1 MFETISDFESRNFC
15 FSIISR
21 GKVLHSAM
29 NSLQNLDK
37 SFDNFLG
44 WLSEAESSMETIE
57 AEFDRCNTLKRDN
70 TTAMNQLKVCY
81 ISFNFKN

>member
-1 MFETISDFESRNFC
+1 
-15 FSIISR
+15 
-21 GKVLHSAM
+21 M

-57 AEFDRCNTLKRDN
+57 VEFDRCNTLKRDN
-70 TTAMNQLKVCY
+70 TTAMNQLKVCNL
-81 ISFNFKN
+81 IVLTKITN

>member
-1 MFETISDFESRNFC
+1 
-15 FSIISR
+15 
-21 GKVLHSAM
+21 M

-70 TTAMNQLKVCY
+70 TKAMNQLKVCDLL
-81 ISFNFKN
+81 IA

>member
-1 MFETISDFESRNFC
+1 MLLNIRKNFYYEFWNFG

-21 GKVLHSAM
+21 GKVLHSAI

-37 SFDNFLG
+37 AFDNFLG

-57 AEFDRCNTLKRDN
+57 AEFDRCNTLKREN
-70 TTAMNQLKVCY
+70 TTAMNQLKVC
-81 ISFNFKN
+81 S

>member
-1 MFETISDFESRNFC
+1 MIYILFYYSC
-15 FSIISR
+15 YSIISR

-70 TTAMNQLKVCY
+70 TTAMNQLKVC
-81 ISFNFKN
+81 N

>member
-1 MFETISDFESRNFC
+1 MKLDLLLFTRLLS
-15 FSIISR
+15 SIINR

-29 NSLQNLDK
+29 HSLQNLDK

-57 AEFDRCNTLKRDN
+57 AEFDRCNTLKRDS
-70 TTAMNQLKVCY
+70 TSAMKQLKVCY
-81 ISFNFKN
+81 L

>member
-1 MFETISDFESRNFC
+1 
-15 FSIISR
+15 
-21 GKVLHSAM
+21 M

-70 TTAMNQLKVCY
+70 TTAMKQLKVCY
-81 ISFNFKN
+81 ISFNFKDQ

>member
-1 MFETISDFESRNFC
+1 
-15 FSIISR
+15 
-21 GKVLHSAM
+21 M

-57 AEFDRCNTLKRDN
+57 AEFDRCNTLKRES
-70 TTAMNQLKVCY
+70 TTAMNQLKVC
-81 ISFNFKN
+81 N